1 MVSINTILYRAII
14 VAKLRTKLNKAD
26 EAYIKANLHL
36 NSLEISEE
44 IGLDQLVVADCLKA
58 ARKDMTR
65 EPGRLKVDGK
75 VVGATLTEAMMGDE
89 QNRPPRDNL
98 GADYIFRRK
107 NMKKK

>member
-1 MVSINTILYRAII
+1 MT
-14 VAKLRTKLNKAD
+14 KLRTKLNKAD

-44 IGLDQLVVADCLKA
+44 IGLDQLVAAAFLKE

-65 EPGRLKVDGK
+65 EPGRLRGVNGE
-75 VVGATLTEAMMGDE
+75 VIGATLTESMMGDE

-107 NMKKK
+107 NMKKE

>member
-1 MVSINTILYRAII
+1 M
-14 VAKLRTKLNKAD
+14 AKLRTKINKAD
-26 EAYIKANLHL
+26 EAYIKANLDK

-44 IGLDQLVVADCLKA
+44 IGLDQLVAAAFLKE

-89 QNRPPRDNL
+89 QNRPARDNL

-107 NMKKK
+107 NIKPQE